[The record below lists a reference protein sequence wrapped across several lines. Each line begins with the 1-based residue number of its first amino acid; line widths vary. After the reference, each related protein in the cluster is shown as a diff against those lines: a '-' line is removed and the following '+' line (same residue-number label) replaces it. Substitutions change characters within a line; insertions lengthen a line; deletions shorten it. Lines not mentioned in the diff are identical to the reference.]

1 MAASAAAR
9 MSGIDVS
16 HFQQDIDWQQV
27 RRVGIS
33 FAFIKATEGV
43 SVFDPLFIQNWRKA
57 EMASVLRGAYHFFRP
72 QLDAE
77 AQARFFLGKLKGGPG
92 ELPPVLD
99 VEALTTG
106 TTPDQLLAGA
116 RTWLEV
122 VKKSLGCQ
130 PILYTGSA
138 FWRKTLK
145 NSSKFADYRLWI
157 AHYTSKPNPALPAAW
172 PKWTFWQFSQV
183 GKVAGISGNVDLDIF
198 NGTASELEAM
208 CIQKPKPVRKTTALK
223 ASIAV

>member
-43 SVFDPLFIQNWRKA
+43 SVFDPLFLQNWRKA
-57 EMASVLRGAYHFFRP
+57 EKASVLRGAYHFFRP

-77 AQARFFLGKLKGGPG
+77 AQARFFLSKLKGDSG
-92 ELPPVLD
+92 ELPPALD
-99 VEALTTG
+99 VEALTPQ
-106 TTPDQLLAGA
+106 TTPEQLLAGV
-116 RTWLEV
+116 RTWLET
-122 VKKSLGCQ
+122 VKNALRCQ

-145 NSSKFADYRLWI
+145 DSSKFADYPLWI
-157 AHYTSKPNPALPAAW
+157 AHYTSKANPFLPAAW

-183 GKVAGISGNVDLDIF
+183 GKVAGIAGNVDLDVF
-198 NGTASELEAM
+198 NGTAVELEALCM
-208 CIQKPKPVRKTTALK
+208 QSKPVRKTSATK
-223 ASIAV
+223 TSIAV